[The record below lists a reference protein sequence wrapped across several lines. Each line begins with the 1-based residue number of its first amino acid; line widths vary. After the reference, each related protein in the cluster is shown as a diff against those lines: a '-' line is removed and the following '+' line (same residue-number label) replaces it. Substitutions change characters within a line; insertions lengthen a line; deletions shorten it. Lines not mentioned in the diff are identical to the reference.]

1 MKNKFLIKCS
11 NCKWTYPTDGSKESL
26 KELIETTG
34 CTKCTKR
41 KFRCIKC
48 GYTASMHKV
57 S

>member
-11 NCKWTYPTDGSKESL
+11 NCKWTFPTDGSKESL
-26 KELIETTG
+26 KSLIETTG